1 MGLDGGDEPGIT
13 ASERVVGDLAGTTR
27 GTGVDGPVEGGPA
40 SAALAEPRCLE
51 SVGDDPTHGLDHVR
65 SHGPSEYIGPPTG
78 PEVKTA
84 RQRLDFRTAVCRAS
98 DSIQRPDLSTV
109 RALSSLT
116 VFLSAHTDGSH
127 METEA
132 AIRYGTMQATALLL
146 IAGGLLIALG
156 VAGVGASLPLV
167 GGLVLLSI
175 GLYLTRPDEGRI
187 GRIAGVDVDAVLG
200 ALWLAVL
207 VAAVPLLL
215 EPSATPEEVQ
225 ALGGLLGLAGMANYF
240 LRPVYLVVYDVVSSL
255 VGGER
260 ERVNGR

>member
-1 MGLDGGDEPGIT
+1 
-13 ASERVVGDLAGTTR
+13 
-27 GTGVDGPVEGGPA
+27 
-40 SAALAEPRCLE
+40 
-51 SVGDDPTHGLDHVR
+51 
-65 SHGPSEYIGPPTG
+65 
-78 PEVKTA
+78 
-84 RQRLDFRTAVCRAS
+84 
-98 DSIQRPDLSTV
+98 
-109 RALSSLT
+109 
-116 VFLSAHTDGSH
+116 

-146 IAGGLLIALG
+146 VASGLLIALG

-167 GGLVLLSI
+167 GGLVLLAV
-175 GLYLTRPDEGRI
+175 GLYLTRPSDAYVGRI
-187 GRIAGVDVDAVLG
+187 GGVNVDAVLG

-215 EPSATPEEVQ
+215 EPSASPEEVQ

-240 LRPVYLVVYDVVSSL
+240 LRPVYLVAYDVVSSL